1 MAHVPHTFIAS
12 YIVCK
17 QGDSVLLQRRFQ
29 TGFNDG
35 MYSLPAGHV
44 EEGESFTTTLYREIK
59 EEIGIDPDPAHT
71 SVQHIMHRNSE
82 TERVYVDTYFV
93 SEKWSGA
100 ITNCEPEK
108 CDDLSWHDINN
119 LPENTIPYIKSALEN
134 ITQGRFYSEFGWK

>member
-1 MAHVPHTFIAS
+1 MAHTPHTFIAS

-17 QGDSVLLQRRFQ
+17 QGNSVLLQRRFQ

-44 EEGESFTTTLYREIK
+44 EEGENFTHALCREIK
-59 EEIGIDPDPAHT
+59 EEIGIEPNLAYT

-93 SEKWSGA
+93 SEKWNGEV
-100 ITNCEPEK
+100 INCEPGK
-108 CDDLSWHDINN
+108 CDDLSWHDISN
-119 LPENTIPYIKSALEN
+119 LPDNTIPYVRAALQY
-134 ITQGRFYSEFGWK
+134 ITQGKFYSEFGW